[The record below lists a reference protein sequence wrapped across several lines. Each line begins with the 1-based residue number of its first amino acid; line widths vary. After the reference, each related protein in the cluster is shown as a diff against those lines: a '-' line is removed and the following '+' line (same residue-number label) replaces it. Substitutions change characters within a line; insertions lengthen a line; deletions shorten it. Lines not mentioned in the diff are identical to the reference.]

1 MQGKDGDRLC
11 LEAVVRNLCQE
22 AVYIYISVRSQF
34 KKKKSGVNILINM
47 DQFYLSETIRF
58 FFFLI
63 QIKESFECDSSFSTE
78 VEL

>member
-1 MQGKDGDRLC
+1 MEIGFALKLLWEICVKKLC
-11 LEAVVRNLCQE
+11 IFILVSGVNL
-22 AVYIYISVRSQF
+22 
-34 KKKKSGVNILINM
+34 KKKKTGVNIFINM